1 MRDLPRRSFGRNKVK
16 LAGARAAAFLKNPDP
31 GVRAVL
37 LFGPDAGLVRERADV
52 LARHVCPD
60 LADPFRVAEIAGS
73 VAASDP
79 ARLADEM
86 AAISLMGGRRVIR
99 LRDAGDG
106 AAAAVGNALAAPGD
120 ALLVAEAGDLP
131 ARSTLRKLF
140 ESRADAAAIGCYPDT
155 PRDLAEVIL
164 AHLGERRITVTGE
177 ALDYLVDRLGGDRLV
192 TRSELEKLALY
203 VGDGGRVDLA
213 AAKISVGDSAD
224 LSLDDIVYAAAEGDA
239 AALERALFRGFAEG
253 ENPIRILRAAQRHF
267 QMLHLADGRPE
278 AVRAPPLPS
287 LRERLGRQARRWPA
301 ARAAAA
307 LDALTEAE
315 LAAKRTGAPQETI
328 CRRALLALAR
338 PESA

>member
-1 MRDLPRRSFGRNKVK
+1 MLDVPRRGLGRDEVK
-16 LAGARAAAFLKNPDP
+16 ITGARTAAFLKNPAP

-37 LFGPDAGLVRERADV
+37 LFGPDAGLVRERADL

-60 LADPFRVAEIAGS
+60 LADPFRVAEISGS
-73 VAASDP
+73 AAASDP

-131 ARSTLRKLF
+131 ARSALRKLF

-155 PRDLAEVIL
+155 PRDLAEVIR

-224 LSLDDIVYAAAEGDA
+224 LSLDDIVYAAAEGDP

-307 LDALTEAE
+307 LDDLTDAE
-315 LAAKRTGAPQETI
+315 LAAKRTGAPQEAI

-338 PESA
+338 PEGG

>member
-1 MRDLPRRSFGRNKVK
+1 MKF
-16 LAGARAAAFLKNPDP
+16 AGARAAAFLKNPDP

-37 LFGPDAGLVRERADV
+37 LFGPDAGLVRERADI
-52 LARHVCPD
+52 LTRHVCPD
-60 LADPFRVAEIAGS
+60 LADPFRIAEITGS
-73 VAASDP
+73 AAVSDP

-131 ARSTLRKLF
+131 VRSALRKLF
-140 ESRADAAAIGCYPDT
+140 ESRDDAAAIGCYPDT
-155 PRDLAEVIL
+155 PRDLADVIRTG
-164 AHLGERRITVTGE
+164 LGERRITVTGE
-177 ALDYLVDRLGGDRLV
+177 ALVYLVDRLGGDRLV

-239 AALERALFRGFAEG
+239 AALERALFRSFAEG
-253 ENPIRILRAAQRHF
+253 ENPVRILRAVQRHF

-287 LRERLGRQARRWPA
+287 LRERLGRQVRRWPA

-315 LAAKRTGAPQETI
+315 LTAKRTGAPQEAI
-328 CRRALLALAR
+328 CRRVLLALAR
-338 PESA
+338 PDLG